1 MEPIKVLLADDHTL
15 IREGLKGLLEQSK
28 EAEVIGFA
36 ENGLVAVELAE
47 KLNPD
52 VVVMDITMPELGGI
66 EATKQIIEKNSDI
79 KVVILSMHI
88 HQHMVSEALKAGA
101 IGYVLKDSAFQDL
114 ILAIKSAKA
123 NHPYFSP
130 EIANIVL
137 EGFLN
142 EGNSDDKSSHNPLS
156 KRETE
161 IMKFLAKGMPAKEI
175 AEDLVLSVKTV
186 EKHRQRIMEKLDISS
201 IAELTK
207 YAIQK
212 GYITLD
218 DI

>member
-1 MEPIKVLLADDHTL
+1 
-15 IREGLKGLLEQSK
+15 
-28 EAEVIGFA
+28 
-36 ENGLVAVELAE
+36 
-47 KLNPD
+47 
-52 VVVMDITMPELGGI
+52 
-66 EATKQIIEKNSDI
+66 
-79 KVVILSMHI
+79 MHI
-88 HQHMVSEALKAGA
+88 HQRMVSEALKAGA